1 MAINPNDIEEIK
13 KDAKELGNLL
23 NTYSEKIKESAA
35 LIKQMTGDSKT
46 NYEADISSATK
57 LAKEL
62 QRYSED
68 SINTVKKRAVLERQL
83 FNLQKEIT
91 GNLTLRKNIQSQ
103 LVTASDDERKVLL
116 KILSGL
122 NETISAS
129 QELLDNTK
137 AIAATFVDIDKN
149 LGVTG
154 NLLEGINKIPI
165 LNKFIDVK
173 KALAA
178 ANKEAASLT
187 GSRWSVLGVTL
198 NSLGKSLKQNL
209 SDPLVYIG
217 LAVKFFKELVTL
229 GLTFS
234 QRTADIAKNFG
245 ISSKEALILNQRLSD
260 ITLSSKN
267 VLLTQKS
274 LLEATNQINEK
285 FGTSALLTERTLA
298 GQIDLTKRLGLTG
311 EEAAV
316 YAEYSLR
323 TGKSQEQIVNSI
335 GKQNKGILNNK
346 KVIQDVAK
354 VNGQLYAQ
362 YKGSPDLIAKAVI
375 QAQKLGLTLQQ
386 TKNISKG
393 LLDFESSIANEL
405 EAELITGM
413 DLNLEKARYLALMG
427 DSAGAAKELMK
438 NLGPNGLQKFQNMNV
453 IAQESLASAFGMS
466 ADELAD
472 SLRTQQM
479 LSKLGKEDKT
489 AYKEAIAAA
498 RKKGDLDKASA
509 LEKQMN
515 QGKEFKLADQQLSA
529 QDRFNTAIEKMKGLL
544 ASIVEGP
551 LGQMAETIAKMIEG
565 IGKIPGIGKLLG
577 YAAPI
582 AAVIGG
588 GLFISSLGRGSI
600 LNPVYS
606 IIKGMLPGGGSGSGG
621 LGSMFG
627 GGGSGG
633 GKTAWG
639 GKPGKI
645 PKGFKFPKAASNVG
659 KLGKLAKG
667 AGILSVAGAGM
678 DLAGNLMDDERST
691 GNAIVKTLDSNKFM
705 ALGAGIGSIVPGVG
719 TAIGAGVGGLADMLL
734 ADKTQLV
741 EDAYAPASKG
751 PFTILDKFG
760 KMAKTTDGD
769 DLYAGPNIDV
779 NKITNVASNSAKT
792 GNYSTPNNANNNNMD
807 FTKLI
812 EAVNSLASKP
822 TNISVNVEGRQMA
835 AVVVKEF
842 NKNMTVV
849 S

>member
-1 MAINPNDIEEIK
+1 MAIDPNDIQGIK
-13 KDAKELGNLL
+13 DDAKEIGNIL
-23 NTYSEKIKESAA
+23 NTYSEKIKESAKI
-35 LIKQMTGDSKT
+35 LSRMTGESADNYKASISKAKILASELQKFDK
-46 NYEADISSATK
+46 EAISSSK
-57 LAKEL
+57 G
-62 QRYSED
+62 
-68 SINTVKKRAVLERQL
+68 RASLERQML
-83 FNLQKEIT
+83 NLQKEIT
-91 GNLTLRKNIQSQ
+91 GNLTLRKNIAAQ
-103 LVTASDDERKVLL
+103 LVTASDKERKLLL
-116 KILSGL
+116 KVLDGL
-122 NETISAS
+122 NETIYAS
-129 QELLDNTK
+129 KELLDNTK
-137 AIAATFVDIDKN
+137 SIASTFIDIEKN
-149 LGVTG
+149 LGITG
-154 NLLEGINKIPI
+154 DLLEGINKIPI

-187 GSRWSVLGVTL
+187 GNRWSVLSATL
-198 NSLGKSLKQNL
+198 GSLGSSLKQNL

-229 GLTFS
+229 GLAFS

-274 LLEATNQINEK
+274 LLEATNQINDA

-346 KVIQDVAK
+346 KVIQDVTK

-427 DSAGAAKELMK
+427 DSAGAARELMK

-453 IAQESLASAFGMS
+453 LAQESLANAFGMS

-472 SLRTQQM
+472 SLRTQEM

-529 QDRFNTAIEKMKGLL
+529 QDRFNTALEKMKGLL

-588 GLFISSLGRGSI
+588 GLFVSSLTRGTFF
-600 LNPVYS
+600 NPTYVRPVGGGLS
-606 IIKGMLPGGGSGSGG
+606 GGSGGG
-621 LGSMFG
+621 LGNMFG
-627 GGGSGG
+627 GNKGG

-645 PKGFKFPKAASNVG
+645 PKGYKFPKGASSIG

-667 AGILSVAGAGM
+667 AGALSLLGTGM

-691 GNAIVKTLDSNKFM
+691 GNAVAKTLDQNKFL

-719 TAIGAGVGGLADMLL
+719 TAIGAGIGGLADMLL
-734 ADKTQLV
+734 ADKTQIV
-741 EDAYAPASKG
+741 EDGYSPSSKG
-751 PFTILDKFG
+751 PFTITDRFG
-760 KMAKTTDGD
+760 KMAKTTNGD

-779 NKITNVASNSAKT
+779 NKITNVANKSSKT
-792 GNYSTPNNANNNNMD
+792 RDYSTPNSNNNNMD

-812 EAVNSLASKP
+812 EAVNGLASKP
-822 TNISVNVEGRQMA
+822 TNIAVNVDGRQMA
-835 AVVVKEF
+835 AVVVNQF
-842 NKNMTVV
+842 NKNGAVV
-849 S
+849 A